1 MLKFWPF
8 KRKEREYE
16 EDDEQKRFEENEKA
30 PSSILGQPSLMNI
43 IGPSYW
49 SADDLMR
56 ENMKHKTYGIAAY
69 VPPSGYPRMLD
80 TGIFQEL
87 LAQGNVDLTIDVV
100 PRTRREKLRENIAK
114 YSDIDNLLDQ
124 VQLDEDRLYDVAIS
138 LIVYG
143 DSERDMNRNFG
154 TAADLLAN
162 EGISI
167 TPYAKRVKSGY
178 MQTIPIG
185 VNQATPYEV
194 LYKTFNRESS
204 VKIRLEDVVKRQR

>member
-16 EDDEQKRFEENEKA
+16 EEENEKA
-30 PSSILGQPSLMNI
+30 PSSILGQQSLMNI

-56 ENMKHKTYGIAAY
+56 ENMKHKTYGIAAH
-69 VPPSGYPRMLD
+69 VPPSGYPRILD

-100 PRTRREKLRENIAK
+100 PRTRRETIAK

-124 VQLDEDRLYDVAIS
+124 VQFDEDRLYDVAIS

-167 TPYAKRVKSGY
+167 TPYAKRVKGGY

-204 VKIRLEDVVKRQR
+204 VKIRLEDVVKRQRY